1 MASPHKTVS
10 KLMQIRL
17 PLDLHAALMEF
28 SEVTG
33 MPATAFVRSVLIDS
47 LPTIRQLT
55 AAARAAKSNEAHEA
69 LTTMR
74 DMLVE
79 KTSLVSQRSFELT
92 SELNGKGAPD
102 A

>member
-1 MASPHKTVS
+1 MTTQRLT

-28 SEVTG
+28 SEATG
-33 MPATAFVRSVLIDS
+33 MPATAFVRSVLMDS
-47 LPTIRQLT
+47 LPVIRQLS
-55 AAARAAKSNEAHEA
+55 AAAKAAKTNNAHEA
-69 LTTMR
+69 LSSMR

-79 KTSLVSQRSFELT
+79 KTALASQLSFELT